1 MMKSERGT
9 GYTFYWVVKEGS
21 SEEMPLNQRE
31 DGKRNMPHKDL
42 GDESS
47 RLRESMDKLL
57 RKE

>member
-1 MMKSERGT
+1 MMKREWGA
-9 GYTFYWVVKEGS
+9 GYTFYWVVTEGS

-31 DGKRNMPHKDL
+31 DDKRNMPHKDL
-42 GDESS
+42 GDESN